1 MGILIVS
8 DSFIVRD
15 ALYSIFN
22 KRYGMETKILAS
34 SFLDLEENLEKVK
47 ISKVNCMILDIEKE
61 NMKYIEAMREGICAN
76 KIVVLDLHK
85 SKEVCTM
92 SIKQGVDGYI
102 LNIEEEEEFMEKVN
116 SIIEKGRKFYD
127 IDLLQN
133 ILQEEYVECEIL
145 TNRENEILEEV
156 GKGYSNKEIAE
167 HLYITEYTVKK
178 HISSILVKLNLRN
191 RKNIIIYFKEK
202 YNQKCVNL

>member
-15 ALYSIFN
+15 ALYYMFN
-22 KRYGMETKILAS
+22 KKYGMETKILAS
-34 SFLDLEENLEKVK
+34 NFLDLEKNLKKIE

-61 NMKYIEAMREGICAN
+61 NMKYIEFMKDDICEN
-76 KIVVLDLHK
+76 KIVVLDLHR
-85 SKEVCTM
+85 SKEVCAT

-102 LNIEEEEEFMEKVN
+102 LNIAEKEEFMDKVN
-116 SIIEKGRKFYD
+116 SIIEKGKKFYD

-133 ILQEEYVECEIL
+133 ILQDEYVECETL

-156 GKGYSNKEIAE
+156 GKGYSNKEIAK

-178 HISSILVKLNLRN
+178 HISSILLKLNLRS

-202 YNQKCVNL
+202 YSEKCANL